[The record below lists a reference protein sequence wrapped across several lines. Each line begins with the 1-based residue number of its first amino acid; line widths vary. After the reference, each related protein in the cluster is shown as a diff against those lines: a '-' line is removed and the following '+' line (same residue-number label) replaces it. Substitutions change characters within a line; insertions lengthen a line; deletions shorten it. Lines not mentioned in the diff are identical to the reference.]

1 MGLFDFVKDVGEKVF
16 HTDGEAADNI
26 KEYVEIRTSGV
37 KNLDVEFD
45 DGCAT
50 LKGEC
55 INEATR
61 ESAILVAGNVEGV
74 EKVVADELTAP
85 PPPPEKP
92 QPKVEYYTI
101 EKGDTLGEIAQRFY
115 GKASEYQRI
124 FEDNRDVISDPD
136 KIYPGQKI
144 RIVLE
149 NA

>member
-1 MGLFDFVKDVGEKVF
+1 MGLFDFVKDVGEKIF
-16 HTDGEAADNI
+16 HTDAEAADNI
-26 KEYVEIRTSGV
+26 KEYVEVRTSGV
-37 KNLDVEFD
+37 TNLDVEFD

-50 LKGEC
+50 LKGDC
-55 INEATR
+55 ANEAAR

-74 EKVVADELTAP
+74 EKVVADELKAP

-101 EKGDTLGEIAQRFY
+101 EKGDTLSEIAQRFY
-115 GKASEYQRI
+115 GKASAYRRI
-124 FEDNRDVISDPD
+124 FEDNREVIADPD

-144 RIVLE
+144 RIVLD

>member
-1 MGLFDFVKDVGEKVF
+1 MGLFDFVKDVGENIF
-16 HTDGEAADNI
+16 HTDADAADKI
-26 KEYVEIRTSGV
+26 KEYVEVRTSGV
-37 KNLDVEFD
+37 KNLEVDFD

-55 INEATR
+55 SNQAAR

-92 QPKVEYYTI
+92 KPKVEYYTI
-101 EKGDTLGEIAQRFY
+101 AQGDTLSEIAQRYY
-115 GKASEYQRI
+115 GKASAYHRI
-124 FEDNRDVISDPD
+124 FDDNRDVISDPD

-144 RIVLE
+144 RILLDD
-149 NA
+149 